1 MNRRMRR
8 MYPLL
13 SVLPVWLVS
22 MMPVPAS
29 AQAPATASA
38 PPAASAAAAAAAAE
52 PMPRWDTMG
61 FFGWRGTRRIEP
73 TEYNTNRWDAR
84 WVYGGTA
91 GYYWTTNLKVEAE
104 FSGSAPSTYDSY
116 RSHQVAGAAYPFYI
130 RSEHRATT
138 ASIGGSVI
146 YQFFDNVGF
155 HPFVGGGARWMA
167 IRERIFT
174 PRQTQ
179 TISRGPS
186 GPFDVV
192 VITEGE
198 SRQRDDSEAL
208 GQIITGFKA
217 YPGERL
223 FFRTDVQWSIGRDR
237 LHDVT
242 WRLGVGV
249 DF

>member
-1 MNRRMRR
+1 MPRP
-8 MYPLL
+8 YAL
-13 SVLPVWLVS
+13 LPVSIAFFVS
-22 MMPVPAS
+22 MMPVPVG
-29 AQAPATASA
+29 AQAPA
-38 PPAASAAAAAAAAE
+38 AASASGSAASTAADAE

-61 FFGWRGTRRIEP
+61 FFGWRGARRVEP
-73 TEYNTNRWDAR
+73 TDYNPTRWDSR
-84 WVYGGTA
+84 FVYGGTA
-91 GYYWTTNLKVEAE
+91 GYYWTPNLKVEAE
-104 FSGSAPSTYDSY
+104 FSGTAPSTYDSY

-146 YQFFDNVGF
+146 YQFFENVGF
-155 HPFVGGGARWMA
+155 HPFVGGGAKWMA
-167 IRERIFT
+167 IRERIAT

-179 TISRGPS
+179 VISRGPS
-186 GPFDVV
+186 GPYDVV

-198 SRQRDDSEAL
+198 SRQRNESEGL
-208 GQIITGFKA
+208 GQIIAGFKA
-217 YPGERL
+217 YPGERV
-223 FFRTDVQWSIGRDR
+223 FFRSDVQWSVGRDR